1 MREGPMNRGVQTVGR
16 CVVLEIGG
24 HDGIELLLTEHRA
37 HPNDLQFPG
46 LGIEP
51 TQRQMLVLKSAAHYR
66 AASIPSLLKLSRW
79 TPLASPVH
87 GSNAIRTK
95 TFVGRY
101 IPFGQGAFVM
111 PGRLQDKVAL
121 VTGGSRGI
129 GRATALAMAREGRGW
144 WSPAVAALRARTP
157 CV

>member
-1 MREGPMNRGVQTVGR
+1 
-16 CVVLEIGG
+16 
-24 HDGIELLLTEHRA
+24 
-37 HPNDLQFPG
+37 
-46 LGIEP
+46 
-51 TQRQMLVLKSAAHYR
+51 
-66 AASIPSLLKLSRW
+66 
-79 TPLASPVH
+79 
-87 GSNAIRTK
+87 
-95 TFVGRY
+95 
-101 IPFGQGAFVM
+101 M